1 MCVRRGSHLTYTLF
15 ADLVKAAV
23 SPARWFKKL
32 SSLPNLGMGS
42 SSSKGESGINHFH
55 PLPTDR
61 LARTSCGSSCSVIS
75 LSMSV
80 RPWQRHCRR
89 LASTTGCYV
98 WWSPSTR
105 MGLAAAFNCVIIG
118 FCYMSL
124 LLSRNCALSS
134 K

>member
-1 MCVRRGSHLTYTLF
+1 MTTEGHTLPTRFLLTSSKQRYLRL
-15 ADLVKAAV
+15 DGLRSCRH
-23 SPARWFKKL
+23 SPI
-32 SSLPNLGMGS
+32 LGMGS

-105 MGLAAAFNCVIIG
+105 MGLAAVFNCVIIG

-134 K
+134 KY